1 MWQRAAAWS
10 LPTTPPQSLS
20 CSSSN
25 CLCNHCPKSAS
36 SLPHPTSF
44 TTVYDIDIITD
55 ASDVIICLVLCSS
68 DGTDSKK
75 AQLSLTNPARHEIM
89 PNLLQ
94 FDILTTLSLTILVY
108 IIRLVVVASEMCEI
122 PRNCLTYRVQGHPW
136 SSILVSIKSAYATSY

>member
-36 SLPHPTSF
+36 SLPHPTSGLR
-44 TTVYDIDIITD
+44 YRDIDIITD
-55 ASDVIICLVLCSS
+55 ASHVIICLVS